1 MHRDLA
7 SVQALLEQRDLR
19 SARAALSAVLSA
31 RPDDPEAADLEAE
44 LLLLE
49 RSPQRA
55 LEAARRAIGI
65 GTESAARLDRLGR
78 CLNNLG
84 DPAAA
89 EQAFRRAL
97 SVDPGRADTHVNL
110 GHVLRRQRRSS
121 EAEKALLTALGI
133 QPDHLKA
140 LRALGM
146 LHLAS
151 GRPDEAAKRLRR
163 AVELAPDQPGLRG
176 YLGIALHQ
184 SGDLQGAEEA
194 YRQALAIDA
203 EDVDTWMNLG
213 ITLQDRGR
221 LDDAI
226 SAYEEAGSRDPGLAA
241 PRHRL
246 AEALLAAERPEQAL
260 QEAERANALDPG
272 DPTGVALRIAALQA
286 IGRGAEAEELL
297 GLNTL
302 IRAVDLEPPPAY
314 PDVRSFNDALAA
326 HVLEHPTL
334 SYEPTGHATR
344 RGRHTRD
351 LLVGEKGPVAH
362 LETQVLAAVDAYLE
376 ALQVDAGH
384 PFPGPVPEPH
394 RLTMWAVVM
403 EAEGHQL
410 PHIHP
415 AAWLSGVYYVEL
427 PETLGRGGED
437 VSGWI
442 EFGLAPDELRPES
455 DMPNRLLRPA
465 EGRIFL
471 FPSYLY
477 HQTVPFPG
485 DHRRISIA
493 FDLLRR
499 PGS

>member
-1 MHRDLA
+1 MQQDLA
-7 SVQALLEQRDLR
+7 SVEAFLEQRDLR
-19 SARAALSAVLSA
+19 SARSALSAALTA
-31 RPDDPEAADLEAE
+31 RPDDPAVADLQAE

-49 RSPQRA
+49 RSPELA
-55 LEAARRAIGI
+55 LEAAQRAIRY
-65 GTESAARLDRLGR
+65 GTESAARLDMLGR

-97 SVDPGRADTHVNL
+97 SLDPNRADSHANL

-121 EAEKALLTALGI
+121 EAENSLQAALRI
-133 QPDHLKA
+133 QPDHLRA
-140 LRALGM
+140 LRTLGM
-146 LHLAS
+146 LHLGS
-151 GRPDEAAKRLRR
+151 GRPEEAAELLRR
-163 AVELAPDQPGLRG
+163 AIELAPDQPELRG
-176 YLGIALHQ
+176 FLGIALHR
-184 SGDLQGAEEA
+184 SGDLEGAEQA
-194 YRQALAIDA
+194 YRQALAIDPR
-203 EDVDTWMNLG
+203 DVDTWMNLG
-213 ITLQDRGR
+213 ITLQDRGC

-226 SAYEEAGSRDPGLAA
+226 AAYREAGSRDPGLAA

-246 AEALLAAERPEQAL
+246 AEALLASGLPQQAL
-260 QEAERANALDPG
+260 QEAERAGTLDPG
-272 DPTGVALRIAALQA
+272 HPTGVALRITALQA

-297 GLNTL
+297 GLDTL
-302 IRAVDLEPPPAY
+302 IRAVDLEPPPGY
-314 PDVRSFNDALAA
+314 PDLGAFNEALAA
-326 HVLEHPTL
+326 HVLDHPTL

-351 LLVGEKGPVAH
+351 LLLGEKGPVAH
-362 LETQVLAAVDAYLE
+362 LEAQVLAAVDTYLE
-376 ALQVDAGH
+376 ALQVAPGH
-384 PFPGPVPEPH
+384 PFPGPVPDPH
-394 RLTMWAVVM
+394 RLTMWAVIM
-403 EAEGHQL
+403 EKEGHQL

-437 VSGWI
+437 FSGWI

-455 DMPNRLLRPA
+455 DMPVRLLRPA
-465 EGRIFL
+465 EGRLFL